1 MLEDPRE
8 GCNLRADK
16 LMNGWQNRFALPT
29 KEKGMTPSEL
39 EQRLATYDEKIASLE
54 REVMATETLVQ
65 LLIGSHHEPSVLLS
79 YVQATIQT
87 ARTKN
92 VAASKRAALDR
103 VIARLEDVE
112 KKVQAAKDDRERTR
126 QNAAVELQR
135 QRAAQEVQRREAQAA
150 RDREND
156 DHSPGMGM

>member
-16 LMNGWQNRFALPT
+16 FMNEWQNRCALPT
-29 KEKGMTPSEL
+29 KEKGMTPSEI

-79 YVQATIQT
+79 YIQATIQT
-87 ARTKN
+87 ARTRN

-103 VIARLEDVE
+103 LIARLEDVE
-112 KKVQAAKDDRERTR
+112 KKVQAAKEDRERTR

-150 RDREND
+150 RDRED
-156 DHSPGMGM
+156 EDRSPGMGM

>member
-1 MLEDPRE
+1 MLEVPRE

-16 LMNGWQNRFALPT
+16 FMNEWQNRFALPT

-39 EQRLATYDEKIASLE
+39 EQRLAKYDDKIAALE
-54 REVMATETLVQ
+54 NELMATETLVQ

-87 ARTKN
+87 ARTRN

-112 KKVQAAKDDRERTR
+112 KKVQAAKDDRERAR
-126 QNAAVELQR
+126 QNAAVEVQR
-135 QRAAQEVQRREAQAA
+135 QRAAHEVQRREAQAA
-150 RDREND
+150 RDRED
-156 DHSPGMGM
+156 EDQSPGMGM

>member
-1 MLEDPRE
+1 
-8 GCNLRADK
+8 
-16 LMNGWQNRFALPT
+16 
-29 KEKGMTPSEL
+29 MTPSEI

-112 KKVQAAKDDRERTR
+112 KKVQAAKDDRERAR
-126 QNAAVELQR
+126 QNAAVEVQR
-135 QRAAQEVQRREAQAA
+135 QRAAHEVQRREAQAA
-150 RDREND
+150 RDREDEDN
-156 DHSPGMGM
+156 SPGMGM

>member
-1 MLEDPRE
+1 
-8 GCNLRADK
+8 
-16 LMNGWQNRFALPT
+16 MNEWQNRFASPT
-29 KEKGMTPSEL
+29 KEKGMTPSEI

-112 KKVQAAKDDRERTR
+112 KKVQAAKDDRERAR
-126 QNAAVELQR
+126 QNAAVEVQR
-135 QRAAQEVQRREAQAA
+135 QRAAHEVQRREAQAA
-150 RDREND
+150 RDREDEDN
-156 DHSPGMGM
+156 SPGMGM

>member
-1 MLEDPRE
+1 
-8 GCNLRADK
+8 
-16 LMNGWQNRFALPT
+16 
-29 KEKGMTPSEL
+29 MTPSEL

-150 RDREND
+150 RDREDD

>member
-1 MLEDPRE
+1 
-8 GCNLRADK
+8 
-16 LMNGWQNRFALPT
+16 MNEWQNRFALPT

-39 EQRLATYDEKIASLE
+39 EQRLATYDEKIAALE

-79 YVQATIQT
+79 FVQAAIQT

-92 VAASKRAALDR
+92 VPASKRAALDR

-112 KKVQAAKDDRERTR
+112 KKVQAAKNDRDRTR
-126 QNAAVELQR
+126 QNAAVEVQR

-150 RDREND
+150 RDRED
-156 DHSPGMGM
+156 EDRSPGMGM

>member
-1 MLEDPRE
+1 
-8 GCNLRADK
+8 
-16 LMNGWQNRFALPT
+16 MNEWQNRFALPT
-29 KEKGMTPSEL
+29 KEKGMTPSEI

-112 KKVQAAKDDRERTR
+112 KKVQAAKDDRERAR
-126 QNAAVELQR
+126 QNAAVEVQR
-135 QRAAQEVQRREAQAA
+135 QRAAHEVQRREAQAA
-150 RDREND
+150 RDREDEDN
-156 DHSPGMGM
+156 SPGMGM

>member
-1 MLEDPRE
+1 
-8 GCNLRADK
+8 
-16 LMNGWQNRFALPT
+16 
-29 KEKGMTPSEL
+29 MTPSEI

-87 ARTKN
+87 ARTRN

-112 KKVQAAKDDRERTR
+112 KKVQAAKDDRERAR
-126 QNAAVELQR
+126 QNAAVEVQR
-135 QRAAQEVQRREAQAA
+135 QRAAHEVQRREAQAA
-150 RDREND
+150 RDRED
-156 DHSPGMGM
+156 EDQSPGMGM